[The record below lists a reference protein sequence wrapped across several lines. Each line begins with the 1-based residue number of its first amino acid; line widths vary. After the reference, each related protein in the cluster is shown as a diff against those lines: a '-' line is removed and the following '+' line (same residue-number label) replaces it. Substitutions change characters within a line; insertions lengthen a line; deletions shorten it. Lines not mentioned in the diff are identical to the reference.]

1 MNSKFSAHNEAKP
14 RRAAQR
20 GFTLV
25 ELALA
30 TVVLLVGLVAVMQL
44 VPAAINLNLTNR
56 NDTTATVIVQR
67 LRDLMVNQPISVP
80 TLTDPTGQFPCG
92 TTVVCNL
99 GGGAL
104 NGDYVAGAPL
114 LPSGNIDFTAA
125 PVANYS
131 FNYTDPNDPSGT
143 PYDVRWAVVTS
154 VRTVGPTPN
163 VVVGKRFVVGARRQ
177 GAGTPAVSTFSSWAS
192 R

>member
-1 MNSKFSAHNEAKP
+1 MNSKSPARNEGK
-14 RRAAQR
+14 RMRITQR

-30 TVVLLVGLVAVMQL
+30 TVVLMVGLVGVMQL

-56 NDTTATVIVQR
+56 NDTSATVIVQR
-67 LRDLMVNQPISVP
+67 LRDLMVNQPVSVL
-80 TLTDPTGQFPCG
+80 TLADPTGAYPCG

-104 NGDYVAGAPL
+104 NGDFVAGAPL
-114 LPSGNIDFTAA
+114 LASGNIDFTAA

-143 PYDVRWAVVTS
+143 PYDVRWAVVTN

-163 VVVGKRFVVGARRQ
+163 VVVGKRFVVGARRL
-177 GAGTPAVSTFSSWAS
+177 GAGTPAVSTFSSWVS